1 MIPLV
6 AMAWMLTA
14 VPAPA
19 EEVGLPPG
27 TKAPEFSLV
36 DQAGQAQSLSG
47 LLAEGPVAIVFF
59 RSADW

>member
-1 MIPLV
+1 MIPPV

-14 VPAPA
+14 VPVPA

-36 DQAGQAQSLSG
+36 DQAGQAHSLGG